1 MTSRT
6 KLKRKEIDDVLGTQ
20 DFGTD
25 ETDGKHNICIIRV
38 ALTEHDILDV

>member
-6 KLKRKEIDDVLGTQ
+6 KLKRKVVDDVLGAA

-25 ETDGKHNICIIRV
+25 ETSGASFFDSICCYDEI
-38 ALTEHDILDV
+38 

>member
-6 KLKRKEIDDVLGTQ
+6 KLKRKAVDDVLGAA

-25 ETDGKHNICIIRV
+25 ETAGMIFMAPLIV
-38 ALTEHDILDV
+38 MAGL